1 MPDIDQL
8 SDCAPLHELRDS
20 MSAVTIPGPPQL
32 AAITARGLSRRR
44 HRRSA
49 FAGLSL
55 AGAAAG
61 AALALGL
68 TGAFSSAQPG
78 GTDTIRTAAFTIV
91 GHADG
96 TATLTIDPKVLFEPS
111 TLQNDLAEYGIQA
124 IVSTG
129 SFCSSDP
136 TPAGFSQVVVF
147 PPFSDDQST
156 QRSQD
161 RTITINPAAM
171 PAGTELSFGTFQLTK
186 TVETAIALI
195 TTSSNTCTSTA
206 PTTLPTG
213 GALLYYP
220 A

>member
-1 MPDIDQL
+1 MPDNDQL
-8 SDCAPLHELRDS
+8 SDCAPLSELRDS

-32 AAITARGLSRRR
+32 ATITAKGVARRR

-49 FAGLSL
+49 VAGLSL

-61 AALALGL
+61 AALVLGL
-68 TGAFSSAQPG
+68 TGAFSSAPPA
-78 GTDTIRTAAFTIV
+78 GTGTIRTAAFTIV

-111 TLQNDLAEYGIQA
+111 TLQSDLAEYGIQA

-129 SFCSSDP
+129 SFCTSDP

-147 PPFSDDQST
+147 PPFSDDQGT
-156 QRSQD
+156 QPSQD

-171 PAGTELSFGTFQLTK
+171 PAGTELSFGTFQQARA
-186 TVETAIALI
+186 VETAITLV
-195 TTSSNTCTSTA
+195 TTGSNTCTTAA
-206 PTTLPTG
+206 PTTLPPG

>member
-1 MPDIDQL
+1 MPDNDQL
-8 SDCAPLHELRDS
+8 NDCATLRELRDS
-20 MSAVTIPGPPQL
+20 MSVVTIGGPPQL
-32 AAITARGLSRRR
+32 AKITAKGLARRR

-49 FAGLSL
+49 VAGLSL

-61 AALALGL
+61 AAVVLGF

-78 GTDTIRTAAFTIV
+78 GTGTIRTAAFTIV

-111 TLQNDLAEYGIQA
+111 TLQSDLAEYGIQA
-124 IVSTG
+124 IVNTG

-147 PPFSDDQST
+147 PPFNDDHGK

-171 PAGTELSFGTFQLTK
+171 PAGTELSFGTFQFAK

-195 TTSSNTCTSTA
+195 TTNSNSCTSTA

>member
-1 MPDIDQL
+1 MPDNDQL
-8 SDCAPLHELRDS
+8 NDCATLRELRDS
-20 MSAVTIPGPPQL
+20 MSVVTIGGPPQL
-32 AAITARGLSRRR
+32 AKITAKGLARRR

-49 FAGLSL
+49 VAGLSL

-61 AALALGL
+61 AAVVLGF

-78 GTDTIRTAAFTIV
+78 GTGTIRTAAFTIV

-111 TLQNDLAEYGIQA
+111 TLQSDLAEYGIQA
-124 IVSTG
+124 IVNTG

-147 PPFSDDQST
+147 PPFNDDQSK

-195 TTSSNTCTSTA
+195 TASSNTCTSTA